1 MGAGGQG
8 HGWLLACVLCAPPRR
23 PALSLSMTSLRST
36 PWLPALAVLGS
47 VTSLCIGTSF
57 AKKLFPLVGAEGTSA
72 LRVGFSAIVLLL
84 LWRPW
89 RWPLSRQDAGSVL
102 RYGLTLGT
110 MNLLFYLALRTIPFG
125 IAVAIEFSG
134 PLAVAMWASR
144 RPVDFLWLASAVTGL
159 AMILPLGHGSTL
171 DPTGVLFALG
181 AAVCWALYIVFGKR
195 AGHLHAGHSVS
206 LGLVAASLVVVPYGV
221 AHAGAALLDPAI
233 LAAGLGV
240 AIVSS
245 AIPMSLEM
253 MAMKRLP
260 SETFGIMVSLEP
272 AVASLL
278 AMLLLGEH
286 LTSFQWLAI
295 GFIVLASIGSTVTA
309 RRARPEAAELAG

>member
-1 MGAGGQG
+1 MDA
-8 HGWLLACVLCAPPRR
+8 HK
-23 PALSLSMTSLRST
+23 S

-72 LRVGFSAIVLLL
+72 LRVGFSALVLLL
-84 LWRPW
+84 FWRPW
-89 RWPLSRQDAGSVL
+89 RWPLSRRDAGFVI
-102 RYGLTLGT
+102 RYGLTLGV
-110 MNLLFYLALRTIPFG
+110 MNLLFYMALRTIPFG
-125 IAVAIEFSG
+125 LAVAIEFSG
-134 PLAVAMWASR
+134 PLAVAMLSSR
-144 RPVDFLWLASAVTGL
+144 RAMDFVWLASAITGL
-159 AMILPLGHGSTL
+159 AMLLPLGQQSTL
-171 DPTGVLFALG
+171 DPTGVMFALG
-181 AAVCWALYIVFGKR
+181 AAVCWALYILFGKQ

-206 LGLVAASLVVVPYGV
+206 LGLVAASVVVVPFGV
-221 AHAGAALLDPAI
+221 AHAGARLLDPMI
-233 LAAGLGV
+233 LAAGVGI

-253 MAMKRLP
+253 MALKRLP
-260 SETFGIMVSLEP
+260 SQTFGIMVSLEP

-286 LTSFQWLAI
+286 LSGYQWLAI

-309 RRARPEAAELAG
+309 KRQRPEAVELAG

>member
-1 MGAGGQG
+1 MN
-8 HGWLLACVLCAPPRR
+8 APR
-23 PALSLSMTSLRST
+23 PTH
-36 PWLPALAVLGS
+36 WLPALAVLGS

-57 AKKLFPLVGAEGTSA
+57 AKKLFPLIGAEGTSA
-72 LRVGFSAIVLLL
+72 LRVGFSALVLLIV
-84 LWRPW
+84 WRPW
-89 RWPLSRQDAGSVL
+89 RWPLGRRDAGSVI
-102 RYGLTLGT
+102 RYGLTLGV

-134 PLAVAMWASR
+134 PLAVAMWSSR
-144 RPVDFLWLASAVTGL
+144 RPVDFVWLTCAVAGL
-159 AMILPLGHGSTL
+159 VMLLPLGHDSPL
-171 DPTGVLFALG
+171 DPVGVILALA
-181 AAVCWALYIVFGKR
+181 AAVCWALYIVFGKK

-206 LGLVAASLVVVPYGV
+206 LGLVAASVVVVPYGI
-221 AHAGAALLDPAI
+221 AHAGASLWSPGI

-253 MAMKRLP
+253 MALKRLP

-286 LTSFQWLAI
+286 LIPSQWLAI

-309 RRARPEAAELAG
+309 KRSVTPSAGVAG

>member
-1 MGAGGQG
+1 MDSRQ
-8 HGWLLACVLCAPPRR
+8 
-23 PALSLSMTSLRST
+23 T

-84 LWRPW
+84 FWRPW
-89 RWPLSRQDAGSVL
+89 RWPLSRRDAGFVI
-102 RYGLTLGT
+102 RYGLTLGV
-110 MNLLFYLALRTIPFG
+110 MNLLFYMALRTIPFG
-125 IAVAIEFSG
+125 LAVAIEFSG
-134 PLAVAMWASR
+134 PLAVAMLSSR
-144 RPVDFLWLASAVTGL
+144 RAVDFVWLASAIAGL
-159 AMILPLGHGSTL
+159 AMLLPLGQHASL
-171 DPTGVLFALG
+171 DPTGVMFALG
-181 AAVCWALYIVFGKR
+181 AAVCWALYILFGKQ

-206 LGLVAASLVVVPYGV
+206 LGLVAASLVVVPFGV
-221 AHAGAALLDPAI
+221 AKAGAALLDPGI
-233 LAAGLGV
+233 LAAGVGI

-253 MAMKRLP
+253 MALKRLP
-260 SETFGIMVSLEP
+260 SQTFGIMVSLEP

-278 AMLLLGEH
+278 AMLLLGEM
-286 LTSFQWLAI
+286 LTGHQWLAI
-295 GFIVLASIGSTVTA
+295 GFIVLASIGSTITA

>member
-1 MGAGGQG
+1 MNSSRAI
-8 HGWLLACVLCAPPRR
+8 
-23 PALSLSMTSLRST
+23 

-57 AKKLFPLVGAEGTSA
+57 AKKLFPLIGAEGTSA
-72 LRVGFSAIVLLL
+72 LRVGFSALVLLIF
-84 LWRPW
+84 WRPW
-89 RWPLSRQDAGSVL
+89 RWPLSRRDAGYVV
-102 RYGLTLGT
+102 RYGLTLGV

-134 PLAVAMWASR
+134 PLAVAMWSSR
-144 RPVDFLWLASAVTGL
+144 RPVDFVWLASAVVGL
-159 AMILPLGHGSTL
+159 VMLLPLGHQSAL
-171 DPTGVLFALG
+171 DPVGVMFALA
-181 AAVCWALYIVFGKR
+181 AAVCWALYILFGKQ

-206 LGLVAASLVVVPYGV
+206 LGLVAASLVVVPFGV
-221 AHAGAALLDPAI
+221 AHAGVRLLDPGI

-253 MAMKRLP
+253 MALKRLP

-286 LTSFQWLAI
+286 LTPSQWVAI
-295 GFIVLASIGSTVTA
+295 GFIVLASMGSTATA

>member
-1 MGAGGQG
+1 
-8 HGWLLACVLCAPPRR
+8 
-23 PALSLSMTSLRST
+23 MTSLRST

-144 RPVDFLWLASAVTGL
+144 RPVDFLWLASAVTG
-159 AMILPLGHGSTL
+159 S
-171 DPTGVLFALG
+171 
-181 AAVCWALYIVFGKR
+181 
-195 AGHLHAGHSVS
+195 
-206 LGLVAASLVVVPYGV
+206 
-221 AHAGAALLDPAI
+221 
-233 LAAGLGV
+233 
-240 AIVSS
+240 
-245 AIPMSLEM
+245 
-253 MAMKRLP
+253 
-260 SETFGIMVSLEP
+260 
-272 AVASLL
+272 
-278 AMLLLGEH
+278 
-286 LTSFQWLAI
+286 
-295 GFIVLASIGSTVTA
+295 
-309 RRARPEAAELAG
+309 

>member
-1 MGAGGQG
+1 
-8 HGWLLACVLCAPPRR
+8 
-23 PALSLSMTSLRST
+23 MTSLRST

-72 LRVGFSAIVLLL
+72 LRVGFSALVLLAV
-84 LWRPW
+84 WRPW
-89 RWPLSRQDAGSVL
+89 RWPLSRPDAGSIV

-134 PLAVAMWASR
+134 PLAVAMWSSR
-144 RPVDFLWLASAVTGL
+144 RPMDFLWLASAIAGL

-171 DPTGVLFALG
+171 DPTGVLLALG

-221 AHAGAALLDPAI
+221 IHAGAALLDPAI

-245 AIPMSLEM
+245 AVPMSLEM

-278 AMLLLGEH
+278 AMVLLGEH
-286 LTSFQWLAI
+286 LTSLQWLAI

-309 RRARPEAAELAG
+309 RRAGPDAAELAG